1 MLSRFRRS
9 ARAFGLLALLA
20 FLAPGVAV
28 DCREMSALTGTAMAC
43 CNGPADGAGLRAECC
58 AMGGE
63 LPASERPASTAAS
76 ARSSSHSLAAEALP
90 APLGGPALAPAPDK
104 VDTFDSAS
112 PPDRLYLR
120 FGVIRR

>member
-9 ARAFGLLALLA
+9 ARAFGLLALLV
-20 FLAPGVAV
+20 FVAPGAM
-28 DCREMSALTGTAMAC
+28 DCREMSALIGSAMAC
-43 CNGPADGAGLRAECC
+43 CSGPADDAGVRADCC
-58 AMGGE
+58 VMGGDQ
-63 LPASERPASTAAS
+63 PASERPASTAAS

-90 APLGGPALAPAPDK
+90 TPLGGPALAPAFGSLDIA
-104 VDTFDSAS
+104 DSAL